1 MTTIVARRRR
11 TRKKNP
17 EKTGLIWK
25 KKLALLT
32 KEKKLRIRFEV
43 TAIVIGTG
51 SAAVIITAKEDLLQ
65 RNESNSVFFLFV

>member
-25 KKLALLT
+25 RKLVLPT
-32 KEKKLRIRFEV
+32 KEKKLRIRFEEM
-43 TAIVIGTG
+43 AIGPG